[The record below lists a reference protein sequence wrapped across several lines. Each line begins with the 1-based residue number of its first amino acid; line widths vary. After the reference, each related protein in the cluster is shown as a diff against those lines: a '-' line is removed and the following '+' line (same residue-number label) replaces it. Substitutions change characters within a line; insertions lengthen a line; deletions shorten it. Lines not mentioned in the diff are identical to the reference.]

1 MEEKSIFEMI
11 LDKELESEI
20 IYEDEDIFS
29 IKDINPIAPVH
40 LLIIPK
46 KRINTINDVSE
57 EDTLLIGKMVQVAK
71 KLAKEYEVDLDRFAI
86 SISFV
91 LTIILSKHF
100 DSLAILIT
108 QFIKGFPLNNLIF
121 FFGILLLPPLAGI
134 MQTDFIYY

>member
-46 KRINTINDVSE
+46 KRINTINDVSD

-71 KLAKEYEVDLDRFAI
+71 NLAKKYKIDESGYR
-86 SISFV
+86 
-91 LTIILSKHF
+91 
-100 DSLAILIT
+100 
-108 QFIKGFPLNNLIF
+108 LIF
-121 FFGILLLPPLAGI
+121 NTNDDGGQSVYHIHLHLIGGEKLKW
-134 MQTDFIYY
+134 

>member
-29 IKDINPIAPVH
+29 IKDINPIASVH

-46 KRINTINDVSE
+46 KRINTINDVSN

-71 KLAKEYEVDLDRFAI
+71 NLAKKYEIDESGYR
-86 SISFV
+86 
-91 LTIILSKHF
+91 
-100 DSLAILIT
+100 
-108 QFIKGFPLNNLIF
+108 LIF
-121 FFGILLLPPLAGI
+121 NTNDDGGQSVYHIHLHLIGGEKLKW
-134 MQTDFIYY
+134 

>member
-20 IYEDEDIFS
+20 IYEDQDIFS

-71 KLAKEYEVDLDRFAI
+71 KLAKEFEINESGYR
-86 SISFV
+86 
-91 LTIILSKHF
+91 
-100 DSLAILIT
+100 
-108 QFIKGFPLNNLIF
+108 LIF
-121 FFGILLLPPLAGI
+121 NTNDDGG
-134 MQTDFIYY
+134 QTIYHIHLHLIGGEKLKW